1 MVCSI
6 DLKDKIDE
14 RPVSKQL
21 MLSLLKYMNSQSF
34 NPQIEVEINK
44 VKGLMSEN
52 M

>member
-1 MVCSI
+1 
-6 DLKDKIDE
+6 
-14 RPVSKQL
+14 
-21 MLSLLKYMNSQSF
+21 LKYMNSQLF